1 MRIPKGPATDVL
13 VVSQVLLWL
22 GLLLTGRQ
30 NWAMV
35 ELGFIP
41 GLIGAA
47 FTSGDIGAIL
57 DAAVG
62 RPIAAAFV
70 HVAFFQMLLNMMLL
84 LFTGRFVEGAMGSRS
99 FLILYGV
106 SLLAAALAEFLVA
119 PSSLGVSVG
128 ASGAL
133 SGVFAAYMLIFARIG
148 GKPWGPIPAKWAR
161 RLTLLA
167 LWLFITLAL
176 GLTGGGVDSTVFAR
190 IGGFVAGL
198 MLTETLLKRRFQQR

>member
-30 NWAMV
+30 NWALI

-47 FTSGDIGAIL
+47 FANGDFGAIL
-57 DAAVG
+57 DAAIA
-62 RPIAAAFV
+62 RPIAAAFI
-70 HVAFFQMLLNMMLL
+70 HVTFFQMLLNAMLL
-84 LFTGRFVEGAMGSRS
+84 LFTGRFVEGALGTRS
-99 FLILYGV
+99 SLILYGV
-106 SLLAAALAEFLVA
+106 SLAAAALAEFLVSPNA
-119 PSSLGVSVG
+119 VGVSVG

-133 SGVFAAYMLIFARIG
+133 SGVFAAYLLIYAKIG

-176 GLTGGGVDSTVFAR
+176 GLTGGAIDSTVFAR